1 MKTIEWQ
8 NFFAVQREQHGKV
21 MFSTA
26 ELANAARTTLHA
38 VNTELG
44 RLIKRGL
51 VRRYAQGWYGPVQG
65 VEVETIL
72 AAVDPGA
79 YATGFYALFR
89 QSLVTQAPA
98 ETTCFTNRRHNRKI
112 KGGALTERL
121 RFVYAPEGI
130 YSRPAGRVL
139 APVEQA
145 LCDFVWLSLRER
157 TDPRSLVTFRNL
169 DALNRPRLEKV
180 MRRYPEPVQ
189 VAVDRIVDSRPGR

>member
-21 MFSTA
+21 LFSTA

-44 RLIKRGL
+44 RLGKRGL

-65 VEVETIL
+65 VEVESIL

-89 QSLVTQAPA
+89 HSLVTQAPT

-112 KGGALTERL
+112 KASASMDRL
-121 RFVYAPEGI
+121 RFIYAPEGI
-130 YSRPAGRVL
+130 YARPAGRAL

-145 LCDFVWLSLRER
+145 LCDFVWLSLRDR
-157 TDPRSLVTFRNL
+157 IDPRSLVTFRNL
-169 DALNRPRLEKV
+169 DALNRPRLEKA
-180 MRRYPEPVQ
+180 MRRYPEPVR
-189 VAVDRIVDSRPGR
+189 VAIGRIVDSRPGG